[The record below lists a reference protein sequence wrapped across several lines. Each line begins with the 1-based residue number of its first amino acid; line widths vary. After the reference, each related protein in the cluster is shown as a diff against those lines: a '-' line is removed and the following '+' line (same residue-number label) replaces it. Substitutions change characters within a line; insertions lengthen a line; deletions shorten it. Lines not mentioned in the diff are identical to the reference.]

1 MIRAL
6 AFDVFGTVVDWR
18 TSIAR
23 EVAPFLTQRGRSDI
37 DPAVF
42 ADEWRALYQP
52 AMEECRSGRRPY
64 TRLDILNR
72 ETFETL
78 LARHDIAP
86 ATLDEATLR
95 HLAYAWRRLDPW
107 PDSVAGL
114 TRLKALL
121 PIVTLSNAN
130 TALSLEMAR
139 RAHLPWDAILGAEST
154 GHYKPL
160 PQAYLGTADI
170 LGIAPAELC
179 LVAAHHSDLAAAR
192 ACGLATAYV
201 ARPQE
206 YGGRP
211 APDRA
216 AAQAWDHEV
225 TSLIAL
231 ADRLGAPPA

>member
-23 EVAPFLTQRGRSDI
+23 EVAPFLTQQRRSDI
-37 DPAVF
+37 DPTVF

-52 AMEECRSGRRPY
+52 AMEECRSGRRPF

-72 ETFETL
+72 QTLDTL

-95 HLAYAWRRLDPW
+95 HLAHAWRRLDPW

-114 TRLKALL
+114 TRLKGLL

-139 RAHLPWDAILGAEST
+139 RARLPWDAILGAEST

-170 LGIAPAELC
+170 LGIAPEELC

-201 ARPQE
+201 ARPLE

-225 TSLIAL
+225 ASLIEL
-231 ADRLGAPPA
+231 ADRLGAPSA

>member
-18 TSIAR
+18 GSIAR
-23 EVAPFLTQRGRSDI
+23 EVTAFLTQCGRNDI
-37 DPAVF
+37 DPYVF
-42 ADEWRALYQP
+42 ADEWRGLYQP
-52 AMEECRSGRRPY
+52 AMEECRIGRRPY

-72 ETFETL
+72 ETLETL
-78 LARHDIAP
+78 LARHGIVP
-86 ATLDEATLR
+86 ATLDETTLQ

-107 PDSVAGL
+107 ADSVVGL

-130 TALSLEMAR
+130 TALSLAMAR
-139 RAHLPWDAILGAEST
+139 HARLPWDTILGAEST

-170 LGIAPAELC
+170 LGIAPRELC
-179 LVAAHHSDLAAAR
+179 LVAAHHSDLAAAY
-192 ACGLATAYV
+192 ACGLATAFV
-201 ARPQE
+201 ARPME

-225 TSLIAL
+225 TSLIEL